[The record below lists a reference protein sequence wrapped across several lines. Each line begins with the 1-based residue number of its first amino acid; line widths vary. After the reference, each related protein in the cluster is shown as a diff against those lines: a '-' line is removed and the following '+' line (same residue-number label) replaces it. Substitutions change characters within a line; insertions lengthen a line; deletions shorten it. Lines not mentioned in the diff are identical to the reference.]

1 MAIEVDIAEA
11 ENRLSELVAAAVR
24 GEEVILSMAGV
35 PLARLVPVAQKT
47 EGKRE
52 AVVARRLATLGVWKG
67 RTGTDNV
74 TVPPSMTDE
83 AMEERWQRK
92 FGPSA

>member
-35 PLARLVPVAQKT
+35 PQVRLVAMPQTHV
-47 EGKRE
+47 
-52 AVVARRLATLGVWKG
+52 TL
-67 RTGTDNV
+67 
-74 TVPPSMTDE
+74 
-83 AMEERWQRK
+83 
-92 FGPSA
+92 